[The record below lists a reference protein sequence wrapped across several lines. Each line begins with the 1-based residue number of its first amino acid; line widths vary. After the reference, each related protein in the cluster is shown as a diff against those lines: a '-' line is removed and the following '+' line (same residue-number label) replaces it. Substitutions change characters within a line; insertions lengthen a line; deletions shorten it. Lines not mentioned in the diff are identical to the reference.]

1 MRRRA
6 LIFGVKVEAAQLR
19 GLLSCSECLVN
30 EEQRTPE
37 SITQQ
42 TTIAEADRLLLMEP
56 VVVQAAAS
64 LREVAELAVANTGC
78 RVIAVVDAERRL
90 LGVLPVRILVNDV
103 FLKIVPEE
111 FLGEITDLEAVLK
124 YAEHVGART
133 AGDIMVGP
141 VSVHPD
147 ETVRTAFERMHVS
160 HLNGLPITDRDER
173 VVGYVDQLELLTV
186 WVRAS
191 GRAALLEPREGRE

>member
-6 LIFGVKVEAAQLR
+6 LTFGAKEEAAHVR
-19 GLLSCSECLVN
+19 GLVSCSERPVN
-30 EEQRTPE
+30 EEQPTPE

-42 TTIAEADRLLLMEP
+42 TMIAEADRILRMQP
-56 VVVQAAAS
+56 VVVPASAS
-64 LREVAELAVANTGC
+64 LREVADLAVANTGC
-78 RVIAVVDAERRL
+78 RVIAVVDTDRRL
-90 LGVLPVRILVNDV
+90 LGILPVQVLVNDV

-111 FLGEITDLEAVLK
+111 FLGEITDLEAVLN
-124 YAEHVGART
+124 YADHVGART
-133 AGDIMVGP
+133 AGDIMVEP

-160 HLNGLPITDRDER
+160 RLHGLPITDRNEI
-173 VVGYVDQLELLTV
+173 VTGYVDQLELLVV

-191 GRAALLEPREGRE
+191 GRAALLEPREKHG